1 MTRRNTNAQTE
12 HSRRLRAET
21 ANARIERLKTEG
33 WERKTVLLSPEAM
46 AVIEREKARY
56 GGISNVIIEALM
68 RLAGRSPNPTDKSC
82 DDNRDGGS

>member
-1 MTRRNTNAQTE
+1 MTRRNTNAQTD

-46 AVIEREKARY
+46 AIIKREKARY

-68 RLAGRSPNPTDKSC
+68 RLSGRSPDPTDTRR